1 MRRLRNVA
9 AAAALVFAVTGT
21 AEAQMT
27 IGAKGGVNLANLENA
42 EVLGDESRTGFVG
55 GGFLRMGFLRGLTLQ
70 PELLYSSKG
79 AEFPDEGV
87 PESGGEI
94 ILDYVEIP
102 VLLRYDFPFE
112 PFRPY
117 LYGGP
122 YGAFEVGCEVD
133 VAGEN
138 TEATDCGEGFGGD
151 NRRSFDWGAIAGGGL
166 SFGMGPGRLLLEARY
181 GIGMQD
187 LIDDAD
193 EVPDDQQSED
203 IENRWAS
210 FLVGFE
216 VVMGGM

>member
-27 IGAKGGVNLANLENA
+27 IGAKGGVNMANLENA
-42 EVLGDESRTGFVG
+42 EVLGAESRTAFVG

-79 AEFPDEGV
+79 AEIPDEGAPGSPGTV
-87 PESGGEI
+87 Q
-94 ILDYVEIP
+94 LDYVEIP

-133 VAGEN
+133 VPGEN